1 MKTIKNFSF
10 LVVIFIIPSLCLS
23 YTWENFGPA
32 DVECNNFN
40 LWGGGVFY
48 EIISSSDGLWI
59 NIGGNWEQYHYSN
72 LPVWDTEQVF
82 MATADLIVAM
92 GEGTYSDGIYFFNFI
107 TFEFFISEWFL
118 NPRFIYYCW
127 NDSKYYV
134 GGEQGLMR
142 AEVPSVWETIDF
154 FNGKYCYDMVS
165 YYGNYI
171 VSTSEG
177 VYYSNDAGENWYPS
191 NTLVNISDLE
201 MSQNELV
208 YGIFPGTSYS
218 SGLWISSD
226 YGVNWEVEFWE
237 TMMSSVGIDED
248 GNIFVGWEEPTGTSQ
263 GVAMWTDDL
272 TFMNNGL
279 PNVYINKLTYHP
291 FLIYTNLICCTDNGT
306 YMLTDYSVDTDENS
320 VAELGIELKNFPNPF
335 NPETTIYF
343 ETTNLHEETR
353 IEIYNLKGQKIKTF
367 PIPNSSL
374 QIPNQVVWNGTDE
387 NNQPVGSGIY
397 FYKLNINGKTEA
409 MKKCLL
415 LK

>member
-1 MKTIKNFSF
+1 MKTIKNFSLLVIIF
-10 LVVIFIIPSLCLS
+10 LIPSLCLS
-23 YTWENFGPA
+23 YTWENFGPT

-48 EIISSSDGLWI
+48 EIISSSDGIWI

-92 GEGTYSDGIYFFNFI
+92 GCGTYSDGIYFFNFI

-127 NDSKYYV
+127 NDDKYYV

-142 AEVPSVWETIDF
+142 AEVPSVWETVDF

-165 YYGNYI
+165 YYDNYI

-177 VYYSNDAGENWYPS
+177 VYYSDDAGENWYPS
-191 NTLVNISDLE
+191 NTFISISDLE
-201 MSQNELV
+201 MSQNEIV

-226 YGVNWEVEFWE
+226 FGVNWEVEFWE
-237 TMMSSVGIDED
+237 TMLSSVSFDED
-248 GNIFVGWEEPTGTSQ
+248 GNIFVGWEEHTVTGQ
-263 GVAMWTDDL
+263 GVAMWTDEL
-272 TFMNNGL
+272 IFMNNGL
-279 PNVYINKLTYHP
+279 PNVNVNKLTYHP
-291 FLIYTNLICCTDNGT
+291 FLIYPNLICCTDNGT
-306 YMLTDYSVDTDENS
+306 YMLTNYSVDTDDNS
-320 VAELGIELKNFPNPF
+320 VAELEIELNNYPNPF

-343 ETTNLHEETR
+343 TAKDPENAE
-353 IEIYNLKGQKIKTF
+353 IEIYNLKGQKVKTF
-367 PIPNSSL
+367 LNLKSEISNPNF
-374 QIPNQVVWNGTDE
+374 VVWDGTDE
-387 NNQPVGSGIY
+387 NNQPVSSGIY
-397 FYKLNINGKTEA
+397 FYKLSSGKFEETRK
-409 MKKCLL
+409 MLL